1 MICEDKF
8 EKSAKIFP
16 YIINKEKISSFD
28 SETPWN
34 YQDLCHYSYHI
45 IILLSD
51 LGYETSKIFIWLFSP
66 NLINEVLRLELQQ
79 LKGMWQGVLKR

>member
-28 SETPWN
+28 SETP
-34 YQDLCHYSYHI
+34 
-45 IILLSD
+45 
-51 LGYETSKIFIWLFSP
+51 
-66 NLINEVLRLELQQ
+66 
-79 LKGMWQGVLKR
+79 